1 MPELAHACWH
11 LDAQT
16 SAIQPEPLPDLTAGQ
31 LRLRARYSLIS
42 AGTERLVA
50 RGEVPAEIAGDMGV
64 PFMGGA
70 FPFPIKYGY
79 SLVAEIEAPAPQ
91 AGQLVHLLHPHQ
103 DRLQVPAGAVFPVP
117 AGVPARR
124 AVLASNL
131 ETALNALWDSGLS
144 LGDRALVVGYG
155 LIGALVARLLQR
167 LPAVEVVVQ
176 EPDAHR
182 RALAEAQG
190 LAVQAGPGAQRF
202 DYAFHTSAS
211 AGGLQAA
218 IDQTAFEGT
227 IVEMSWYGTRSVPVA
242 LGGSFHSQRKRLI
255 SSQVSQL
262 PAGRRGRWDYRRRKA
277 AVFALL
283 QDSAFDALLTDEVPF
298 AGLPDFFQNLR
309 QGTAGGFAW
318 TVRYA

>member
-1 MPELAHACWH
+1 MPDLAHACWH

-16 SAIQPEPLPDLTAGQ
+16 TEIRPESLPALPPGH

-42 AGTERLVA
+42 SGTERLVA
-50 RGEVPAEIAGDMGV
+50 RGEVPAEIAGEMGV

-70 FPFPIKYGY
+70 FPFPLKYGY
-79 SLVAEIEAPAPQ
+79 SLVAEVEAPAPQ

-103 DRLQVPAGAVFPVP
+103 DRLQVPAEAVYPVP

-131 ETALNALWDSGLS
+131 ETALNAVWDSGLS

-167 LPAVEVVVQ
+167 MPAVEVVVQ
-176 EPDAHR
+176 EPDDRR
-182 RALAEAQG
+182 RALAAAQG
-190 LAVQAGPGAQRF
+190 LTVQAGATGQAF

-211 AGGLQAA
+211 PGGLQAA

-227 IVEMSWYGTRSVPVA
+227 IVELSWYGSRSVPVA
-242 LGGSFHSQRKRLI
+242 LGGSFHSQRKQLI

-262 PAGRRGRWDYRRRKA
+262 PAGRRARWDYRRRKA

-283 QDSAFDALLTDEVPF
+283 QDSTFDAFLTDEVPF
-298 AGLPDFFQNLR
+298 AALPGFFQQLR
-309 QGTAGGFAW
+309 QGSAGGLAW
-318 TVRYA
+318 TVRYV